1 MADVKKQVILMK
13 GIGVSS
19 GITIGKAY
27 LMDRGAIEPAQFC
40 YLDIRETDNEIERF
54 KNALK
59 ASREQLLRIKKK
71 MEQDGKGK
79 EHIRIIDAHL
89 MILKDNMLIND
100 TINVI
105 KEERVNAE
113 WALKTVLKDLME
125 YFDKIDDAYIKER
138 SMDIEHIVNRVLINL
153 MGRKHES
160 IADIK
165 SPAIVIAHDLAPT
178 DTAQMTKGMV
188 LGFLTDVGGRTSHTA
203 IMARSLEIPAVVGL
217 ETITRKA
224 EAGDTIIV
232 DGTTGTV
239 IINPSESVI
248 EVYKRRR
255 ERYENYGKALFHYK
269 DLPCETTDGRRVKLM
284 GNMEIVEEID
294 SLIEHGAEGIG
305 LYRTEFLYL
314 NRKDLPNEEEHVQEY
329 KQTVKKMAP
338 NPVI

>member
-188 LGFLTDVGGRTSHTA
+188 LGFLT
-203 IMARSLEIPAVVGL
+203 AVVGL
-217 ETITRKA
+217 ETVTRKA

-248 EVYKRRR
+248 EVYKRRK

-269 DLPCETTDGRRVKLM
+269 DLPCETTDGKRVTLM

-294 SLIEHGAEGIG
+294 SLIEHAAEGIG

-314 NRKDLPNEEEHVQEY
+314 NRKGGLFHALRDERITSTRIRHHGD
-329 KQTVKKMAP
+329 
-338 NPVI
+338 